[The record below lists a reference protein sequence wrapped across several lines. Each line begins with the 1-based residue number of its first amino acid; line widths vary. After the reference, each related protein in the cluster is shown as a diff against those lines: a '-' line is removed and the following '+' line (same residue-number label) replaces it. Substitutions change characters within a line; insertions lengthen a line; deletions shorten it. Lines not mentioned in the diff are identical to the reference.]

1 MTGWVCGYV
10 MEFTE
15 GDPERRIVY
24 TGTLANCERLAA
36 RLDEP
41 MRGIAYE
48 GDRTPTGALV
58 FVCEAAGAR
67 DAVNAQVVE

>member
-1 MTGWVCGYV
+1 MSDWVCGYV

-15 GDPERRIVY
+15 GDPERHVVY

-36 RLDEP
+36 RLDDP
-41 MRGIAYE
+41 MRGIAYD

-58 FVCEAAGAR
+58 FVSKAEATR
-67 DAVNAQVVE
+67 DAVSAQVVE